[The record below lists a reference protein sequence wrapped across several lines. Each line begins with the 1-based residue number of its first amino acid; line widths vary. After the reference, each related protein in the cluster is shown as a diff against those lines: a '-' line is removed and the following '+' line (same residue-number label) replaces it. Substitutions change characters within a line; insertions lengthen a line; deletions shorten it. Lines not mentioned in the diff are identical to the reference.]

1 MCFKFCLVKVLGS
14 CYAEPHSTFKRK
26 GLCRGGVKTPLG
38 PNVEAGIPMPLQQ
51 YNIKQPT
58 IALFDEDGRSV
69 VHTMSVGSFITV
81 DSTTFFGDK
90 LVDVT
95 WGGQKVRMFTQ
106 DLRSN
111 AEPCPKK

>member
-1 MCFKFCLVKVLGS
+1 
-14 CYAEPHSTFKRK
+14 
-26 GLCRGGVKTPLG
+26 
-38 PNVEAGIPMPLQQ
+38 MPLQQ
-51 YNIKQPT
+51 YNIKQAT

-69 VHTMSVGSFITV
+69 VHTISVGAFITV
-81 DSTTFFGDK
+81 DSAAFFGDK

-95 WGGQKVRMFTQ
+95 WHGQKVRMFTQ

>member
-1 MCFKFCLVKVLGS
+1 
-14 CYAEPHSTFKRK
+14 
-26 GLCRGGVKTPLG
+26 
-38 PNVEAGIPMPLQQ
+38 MPLHQ

-69 VHTMSVGSFITV
+69 VHTISVGTVVTV
-81 DSTTFFGDK
+81 DNATFFGNQ

-95 WGGQKVRMFTQ
+95 WHGQKVRMFTQ

-111 AEPCPKK
+111 AEPYPNK